1 MPFFPGTHSKPL
13 FFLPIE
19 SPIIVSSLKV
29 SEKSQKQLLKF
40 SFEVPPKDDG
50 VFDQRIRISSSPL
63 EITYDKRT
71 FNAVLSM
78 FKTPDE
84 INLDYLQQ
92 QAFEKLKEYQES
104 STLTLNY
111 IIENHSVIDVDVVL
125 RPSRIII
132 PSSGE
137 QKSNCACSV
146 LNLGKNFNI

>member
-1 MPFFPGTHSKPL
+1 M
-13 FFLPIE
+13 FLLPTE

-40 SFEVPPKDDG
+40 SFEVPSKGDG
-50 VFDQRIRISSSPL
+50 IFDQRISISSSPL

-146 LNLGKNFNI
+146 LNLGKSFNI